1 MQRVS
6 LAANELPVASTVFL
20 RACNAFAGCW
30 MASNVTLRY
39 RGLTESRLHI
49 LTIKETFTGKK

>member
-30 MASNVTLRY
+30 MAFNVTLRY
-39 RGLTESRLHI
+39 RGLTE
-49 LTIKETFTGKK
+49 TIPLF